1 MESKS
6 IGLIAIVTVVIVA
19 AAGISWYASEDHDDA
34 YREIGVG
41 DSFLYK
47 VTVTDEDYP
56 GVESSYYQYE
66 YVYKSDPD
74 GLMLMSGVSGWD
86 YEPYSPY
93 RYFSEMEPQRMETI
107 GFMGEEVEC
116 RVYEGYFGPGAE
128 DVYWVDPRT
137 GAIVHAE
144 SDGGGMRYVMELVKS
159 TLYGG
164 LDMDV
169 AVNSQ
174 KTEVEAGDVVS
185 YLITQYD
192 GATQTG
198 IGMITHAVTSVDG
211 DMLTYTVAGT
221 GESMTDTVA
230 NFLNTDGY
238 RGLEPMGTGYV
249 KNTEYGNILC
259 DLYLEEDADGG
270 YQEVYVGKD
279 DGVVYLRCEY
289 EGDLRI
295 EYSLAYS
302 SLVVGSAPF
311 ELMPMDDPF
320 GYNATGVR
328 YTMDG
333 AVPTY
338 SVEEDY
344 LIAYQS
350 ADGTY
355 TTSLYE
361 NLEPAGQ
368 EPGIPDFIAL
378 QDVTWEAAEGRTINT
393 PWGALECEGMAG
405 ELDGLLVTAYRY
417 GGVVI
422 ALDVQDG
429 EDRSF
434 IVYTHYGYDWG
445 RDDPIQKSE
454 LRTDIVVNDYCRY
467 VENDWS
473 DIVTLR
479 VTATD
484 GDGNIT
490 VMQDGVES
498 SWTVE
503 GLLKGP
509 GYTNGE
515 YVGKFVGDFLYGTRN
530 CEVYRSIEDDGTV
543 FTSYIGIDDGILY
556 ALGEERDGEETLL
569 ELYWASYV
577 A

>member
-1 MESKS
+1 M
-6 IGLIAIVTVVIVA
+6 
-19 AAGISWYASEDHDDA
+19 
-34 YREIGVG
+34 
-41 DSFLYK
+41 
-47 VTVTDEDYP
+47 
-56 GVESSYYQYE
+56 
-66 YVYKSDPD
+66 
-74 GLMLMSGVSGWD
+74 
-86 YEPYSPY
+86 
-93 RYFSEMEPQRMETI
+93 
-107 GFMGEEVEC
+107 
-116 RVYEGYFGPGAE
+116 
-128 DVYWVDPRT
+128 
-137 GAIVHAE
+137 
-144 SDGGGMRYVMELVKS
+144 
-159 TLYGG
+159 
-164 LDMDV
+164 
-169 AVNSQ
+169 
-174 KTEVEAGDVVS
+174 
-185 YLITQYD
+185 
-192 GATQTG
+192 
-198 IGMITHAVTSVDG
+198 
-211 DMLTYTVAGT
+211 
-221 GESMTDTVA
+221 
-230 NFLNTDGY
+230 
-238 RGLEPMGTGYV
+238 
-249 KNTEYGNILC
+249 
-259 DLYLEEDADGG
+259 
-270 YQEVYVGKD
+270 
-279 DGVVYLRCEY
+279 DGV
-289 EGDLRI
+289 
-295 EYSLAYS
+295 
-302 SLVVGSAPF
+302 
-311 ELMPMDDPF
+311 
-320 GYNATGVR
+320 
-328 YTMDG
+328 
-333 AVPTY
+333 VPTY